1 MCTPQRNEA
10 AAAECVATI
19 HVGRER
25 PSPAVPPDAAQ
36 APADSGIIQKIS
48 RLSFAT
54 ALANAVTL
62 DAHGQYHLY
71 FHAADELVPGFK
83 RCGEVD
89 AAQHMP
95 QSLFAPANF
104 PALEAYAEATVRL
117 YRVPVLRNS
126 VSLGRCASI
135 GLTEP
140 GGVVQGID
148 WTPAALMG
156 PVCAEKC
163 ECSFDGVHEAGNL
176 PLCKDRPDDPEAGS
190 WCSLCGPN
198 TACTD
203 CVGNTV
209 NVQLFYPS
217 AEGGGTPPPPLLP
230 PPPPPLSPPV
240 SPATLPRRPT
250 TDYYN
255 AWADGLH
262 ISSVSVRGGNSSSR
276 LLQKVQHEGRQE
288 TVMVEVPLGTVLFV

>member
-1 MCTPQRNEA
+1 MAGGGAGGRRVWRQRRVRRSRQQVSPSVAGGVGSTSDGHQWTIELSNPSDVLHQAMCTPQRNEA

-25 PSPAVPPDAAQ
+25 PGPAVPPDAAQ
-36 APADSGIIQKIS
+36 APADSVD
-48 RLSFAT
+48 LSFAT

-104 PALEAYAEATVRL
+104 PALAAYAEATVRL

-135 GLTEP
+135 GFTEP
-140 GGVVQGID
+140 GGGVQGID

-156 PVCAEKC
+156 PVCAENC
-163 ECSFDGVHEAGNL
+163 ECSFDGVHEAGTCL
-176 PLCKDRPDDPEAGS
+176 SAKTAQTIRRQDRGARCVVRTQRAPTVWETPSTFSCSTHQPKEEERRLRPCRRHHLHLCRRLCHQRRCHADR
-190 WCSLCGPN
+190 
-198 TACTD
+198 
-203 CVGNTV
+203 
-209 NVQLFYPS
+209 
-217 AEGGGTPPPPLLP
+217 
-230 PPPPPLSPPV
+230 
-240 SPATLPRRPT
+240 
-250 TDYYN
+250 
-255 AWADGLH
+255 
-262 ISSVSVRGGNSSSR
+262 
-276 LLQKVQHEGRQE
+276 
-288 TVMVEVPLGTVLFV
+288 